1 MMLLSIVIMTS
12 RLLHLF
18 FATLVV
24 LTACSL
30 SIAQDKPKFS
40 YGILIDNTG
49 SMRSQFD
56 IELAFGKAIVS
67 QLHDHG
73 PISVF
78 DFRSEGAG
86 PGMRALP
93 VPRIEAS
100 QDERLLNR
108 TIDDLY
114 VEGGQTALLDAIAVI
129 ASSLQQNSPEATKVI
144 ILITDGEDRESLI
157 KKDALMQKLKQQK
170 MAVFAIGLTQQL
182 EKHKSRSTDLLNFL
196 TKETG
201 GRAVFPKK
209 GQTTDEIVT
218 ALALPIQ

>member
-1 MMLLSIVIMTS
+1 MVSRFFHLL
-12 RLLHLF
+12 

-24 LTACSL
+24 LTASSL
-30 SIAQDKPKFS
+30 SAAQDKPKLS

-56 IELAFGKAIVS
+56 TELTFGKAIVN
-67 QLHDHG
+67 QLHQHG

-78 DFRSEGAG
+78 DFRSDGLG

-114 VEGGQTALLDAIAVI
+114 VEGGQTTLLDAIAVI
-129 ASSLQQNSPEATKVI
+129 ANSLQQNSPDATNVI
-144 ILITDGEDRESLI
+144 ILITDGEERESRI
-157 KKDALMQKLKQQK
+157 KKEALIEKLKQQK
-170 MAVFAIGLTQQL
+170 IAVFAIGMTEQL
-182 EKHKSRSTDLLNFL
+182 EKHKSEAKKLLSLLAN
-196 TKETG
+196 ETG
-201 GRAVFPKK
+201 GRAVFPKHA
-209 GQTTDEIVT
+209 QAVDEVVT
-218 ALALPIQ
+218 ALGLPIQ